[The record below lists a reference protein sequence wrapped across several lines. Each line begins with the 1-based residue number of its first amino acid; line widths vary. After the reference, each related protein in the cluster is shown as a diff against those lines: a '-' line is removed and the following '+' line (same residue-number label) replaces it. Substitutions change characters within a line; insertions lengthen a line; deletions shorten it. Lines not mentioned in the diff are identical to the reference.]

1 MPAECIANPLQ
12 RELADS
18 IIRMQPL
25 DEIRILL
32 ACGAKPNEP
41 VTQGLRPLHYAVWQ
55 RYTDA
60 AQLLLVRGADID
72 ATDECGY
79 SALHLA
85 AEHGYH
91 ELVKLLLKCGAKV
104 EHREDTPEPFPRTM
118 LCDEPLRLALRNHHI
133 DVAKTLLEAGA
144 NPNKRYFFGS
154 EINLVS
160 PLDLECMEL
169 LLAFG
174 AHPNTRD
181 RAGLTPLM
189 KAARLPQKVLAFE
202 KWYNNAFSMFSGP
215 AELLL
220 GSTREVARR
229 RAAGGAEGHATELGI
244 SSVLLLLS
252 YGADVNAMA
261 DARHDYRTV
270 LHYAILGGDPQVIN
284 LLLKQGASLDLGA
297 DYQKPTALDLA
308 ILKGDPSI
316 VEMLLEAGADV
327 NATSPIIG
335 SPLHVACADN
345 IPNRLEILN
354 MLLERGADPNLVI
367 RSEEGLSLRPV
378 LAEYV
383 ASNENPAV
391 EVVSLLLKYGAR
403 VVIKTQFRDPHG
415 ILNSLQNTADKPR
428 LLQAL
433 LDAAESFDPCMI
445 RRSSSLT
452 DAQKALVMEAARTPL
467 PLTHQARLIVRKMCG
482 PKLTKVVTRLQ
493 LPQSLHRYLLYD
505 FY

>member
-1 MPAECIANPLQ
+1 MLEHRTVFEVSYARLTLFRSTEMPTECIANPLQ

-18 IIRMQPL
+18 IIRMQSL

-32 ACGAKPNEP
+32 ACGAKPNDA
-41 VTQGLRPLHYAVWQ
+41 VTQGLRPLHYAIWQ
-55 RYTDA
+55 KYADA
-60 AQLLLVRGADID
+60 AQLLIVRGADID

-85 AEHGYH
+85 AEHGYLD
-91 ELVKLLLKCGAKV
+91 LVKLLIKAGAKV
-104 EHREDTPEPFPRTM
+104 DHREDTGELFPRTM
-118 LCDEPLRLALRNHHI
+118 LCDEPLRLALRNRHI
-133 DVAKTLLEAGA
+133 EVARTLLEAGA

-160 PLDLECMEL
+160 PLDLDCMEL

-174 AHPNTRD
+174 AQPNTRD

-189 KAARLPQKVLAFE
+189 KAARLPQ
-202 KWYNNAFSMFSGP
+202 
-215 AELLL
+215 
-220 GSTREVARR
+220 
-229 RAAGGAEGHATELGI
+229 GI
-244 SSVLLLLS
+244 ASVLLLLS

-270 LHYAILGGDPQVIN
+270 LHYAILGGDTTVIN
-284 LLLKQGASLDLGA
+284 LLLKQGARLDLGP
-297 DYQKPTALDLA
+297 DYQKPTALDLS
-308 ILKGDPSI
+308 ILKGDPII

-327 NATSPIIG
+327 NASSPIIG

-345 IPNRLEILN
+345 IPNRLEVLS

-367 RSEEGLSLRPV
+367 RSDEGPALRPV

-383 ASNENPAV
+383 ASNENPSV

-428 LLQAL
+428 LLRAL
-433 LDAAESFDPCMI
+433 LEAAESFDPCMI

-452 DAQKALVMEAARTPL
+452 DAQRALVMEAARTPL
-467 PLTHQARLIVRKMCG
+467 PLTHQCRLIVRKTCG
-482 PKLTKVVTRLQ
+482 TKLPKVVRSLQ